1 MSIEDTLTARGTQY
15 GQFKDVAALAQEIK
29 DVYYGGNSYGKMD
42 AIQRE
47 ALDMI
52 ASKIARLLN
61 GNPHNYDSWHD
72 IAGYAELVAE
82 WLKGSS
88 S

>member
-1 MSIEDTLTARGTQY
+1 MSVQDTLATRGEQY
-15 GQFKDVAALAQEIK
+15 GQFKDVAALSQELK
-29 DVYYGGNSYGKMD
+29 DVYYGGASYGKMD

-52 ASKIARLLN
+52 ASKIARILN

-82 WLKGSS
+82 WLKESS